1 MPLHD
6 WTDDSLWENFHNYWI
21 VKIAEAIQ
29 PQLPEGYQVYIG
41 SYSRV
46 GLASAVKPD
55 VGVGGPVRMSPP
67 TVEIRPAFGEPDE
80 EVAVATVEPE
90 KAVYVQYRGMM
101 VAAVEIVSPRNKD
114 QLSDQAASTARY
126 AAYVR
131 GGIHLMLVDLLPRP
145 AGFSFADG
153 VVAELNIPNQPSI
166 RTPFVVVYRVGRPTG
181 TGGSY
186 VGVWRRPLTAG
197 NPLPMLPLPLSE
209 QTDVTVDLEATYQ
222 QAARFAYLA

>member
-21 VKIAEAIQ
+21 VKIAETIQ

-67 TVEIRPAFGEPDE
+67 AVGPAAAFEPDE
-80 EVAVATVEPE
+80 VVAVATVEPE
-90 KAVYVQYRGMM
+90 TAVYVQYRGMM

-114 QLSDQAASTARY
+114 RLSDQAASTARY

-131 GGIHLMLVDLLPRP
+131 GGIHLMLIDLLPRP
-145 AGFSFADG
+145 VGFSLADG
-153 VVAELNIPNQPSI
+153 VVDELGIPNQPSV
-166 RTPFVVVYRVGRPTG
+166 RTPFVVVYRVGRPTD
-181 TGGSY
+181 TGGSF
-186 VGVWRRPLTAG
+186 VGVWRRPLSVG
-197 NPLPMLPLPLSE
+197 NPLPALPLPLSE
-209 QTDVTVDLEATYQ
+209 RTGVTVDLETTYQ

>member
-67 TVEIRPAFGEPDE
+67 AVGPAAAAEPDE
-80 EVAVATVEPE
+80 EVAVVTVEPE
-90 KAVYVQYRGMM
+90 TAVYVQYRGMM

-114 QLSDQAASTARY
+114 RLSDQAASIARY

-131 GGIHLMLVDLLPRP
+131 GGIHLMLIDLLPRP
-145 AGFSFADG
+145 VGFSLADG
-153 VVAELNIPNQPSI
+153 VVAELSIPNQPSI

-181 TGGSY
+181 IGGSF
-186 VGVWRRPLTAG
+186 VGVWRRPLTVG
-197 NPLPMLPLPLSE
+197 NPLPTLPLPLSE
-209 QTDVTVDLEATYQ
+209 RTAVTVDLEATYQ